1 MNTSATNER
10 LLVYILAG
18 VQFTHILDFMVLMP
32 LGPQLM
38 RVLHISAQQF
48 ALLVSAYVFVA
59 AIASVIAAVHVDRFD
74 RRHVLI
80 FVYTGFVISTLL
92 CGFADSFESLLVARA
107 LAGAFGGVAGSVVH
121 SILGDVIPD
130 QRRGTA
136 TGIVMSAF
144 SISAVLGVPTGLY
157 FASHFDWRAPFL
169 LVAMLAV
176 LVLLGVWKVV
186 PAMRGHIR
194 TDGKSRDAIRQL
206 RAVFSEPNHRRAF
219 AMIAALIFG
228 GFSVI
233 PFISP
238 YMVANVGLKET
249 DLPYLYFFGG
259 MATAFTSR
267 WFGRLSDRHGKRE
280 VFTVVAAISILP
292 LLMTTNLP
300 PSPVWLAVGASVV
313 FFIFVSGRFVPA
325 MALINSA
332 ALPGQRG
339 SVLSLTSAIQQLA
352 SGCAS
357 LLSGFLIGHTASGA
371 LTRYWLVGLIAVA
384 CTLTAIALA
393 WRVKS
398 LS

>member
-1 MNTSATNER
+1 MSTSVTNER
-10 LLVYILAG
+10 LLVYTLAG

-32 LGPQLM
+32 LGPQLI
-38 RVLHISAQQF
+38 RVLHINAQQF

-59 AIASVIAAVHVDRFD
+59 AIASVIAASHVDRFD

-80 FVYTGFVISTLL
+80 FVYSGFLLSTLL
-92 CGFADSFESLLVARA
+92 CSFANSFESLLAARA

-121 SILGDVIPD
+121 SILGDVFPD
-130 QRRGTA
+130 QRRGAA

-144 SISAVLGVPTGLY
+144 SIAAVLGVPAGLY
-157 FASHFDWRAPFL
+157 FANHFDWRAPFL
-169 LVAMLAV
+169 MVATLAV

-186 PAMRGHIR
+186 PTMRGHIR
-194 TDGKSRDAIRQL
+194 TDGKSRNAIRQL

-219 AMIAALIFG
+219 AMMATLIFG

-238 YMVANVGLKET
+238 YMVANVGLQET

-267 WFGRLSDRHGKRE
+267 WFGRLSDRRGKRE
-280 VFTVVAAISILP
+280 VFTVLALISILP
-292 LLMTTNLP
+292 LLIATNMP
-300 PSPVWLAVGASVV
+300 PWPVWLAVGATVV
-313 FFIFVSGRFVPA
+313 FFIFISGRFVPA
-325 MALINSA
+325 MALLNSA

-339 SVLSLTSAIQQLA
+339 SVLSLSSAIQQLA

-357 LLSGFLIGHTASGA
+357 LLAGFLIGQTASGE
-371 LTRYWLVGLIAVA
+371 LTHYWLVGLIAVG

-393 WRVKS
+393 WRVKP